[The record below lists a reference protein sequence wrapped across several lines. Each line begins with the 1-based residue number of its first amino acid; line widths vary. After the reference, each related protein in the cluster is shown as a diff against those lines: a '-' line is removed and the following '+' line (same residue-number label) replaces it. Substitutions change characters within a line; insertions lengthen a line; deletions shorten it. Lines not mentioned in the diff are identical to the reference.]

1 MKEEEPLVS
10 VIIPTFN
17 SERFLEECLT
27 SLRKQTHHRLEVI
40 VVDDGSTD
48 STLEIAERYG
58 CNVVKNLKRGRAEAK
73 NEGAKHSTG
82 KYLLFVDSDMELTG
96 NVVSKCVE
104 LADDNPS
111 IGGIVI
117 PEHSI
122 GDSFWTRVRDFER
135 GFYAGSVVESAR
147 FFPAKLAVEV
157 GGFEED
163 LEFFEESTLPY
174 KIQKKGY
181 NVFSRVKSPIFHH
194 EENFQLLQWLK
205 KKFRYGKTLHL
216 YKREYGDYSKMQ
228 IGVWFRLSLFVKDRE
243 RFWSKPT
250 LALSTILLKSLE
262 YFATV
267 LGFAYSKLRLQ
278 EIAFAPSTSSSRV
291 AAYVET
297 DE

>member
-1 MKEEEPLVS
+1 LREESLVS
-10 VIIPTFN
+10 IIIPTFN
-17 SERFLEECLT
+17 SARFLEQCIT
-27 SLRKQTHHRLEVI
+27 SIKKQTHWRLEVI

-58 CNVVKNLKRGRAEAK
+58 CNVVKNPKRGRAEAK
-73 NEGAKHSTG
+73 NEGAKHSSG
-82 KYLLFVDSDMELTG
+82 KYLLFVDSDMELTR

-111 IGGIVI
+111 VGGIVI

-135 GFYAGSVVESAR
+135 CFYAGSIVESAR

-163 LEFFEESTLPY
+163 LVFFEESTLPY
-174 KIQKKGY
+174 KIQRKGY
-181 NVFSRVKSPIFHH
+181 NVFARVKLPIFHH
-194 EENFQLLQWLK
+194 EENFQLLRWLE
-205 KKFRYGKTLHL
+205 KKFRYGKTLHS
-216 YKREYGDYSKMQ
+216 YKRKYSGYSKMQ
-228 IGVWFRLSLFVKDRE
+228 IGIWFRLSLFVKDRE
-243 RFWSKPT
+243 RFWGKPR
-250 LALSTILLKSLE
+250 LALGTILLKSLE

-267 LGFAYSKLRLQ
+267 LGFAYSELRPQ
-278 EIAFAPSTSSSRV
+278 EIGSAPSTSNSYV